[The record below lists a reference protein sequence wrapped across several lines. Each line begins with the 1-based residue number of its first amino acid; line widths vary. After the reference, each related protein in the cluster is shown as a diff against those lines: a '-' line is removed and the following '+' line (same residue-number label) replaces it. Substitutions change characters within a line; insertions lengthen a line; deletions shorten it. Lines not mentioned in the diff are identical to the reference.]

1 VSEKTAVLR
10 ARCSPKFKAQVMD
23 FLKTHYPEED
33 EAWIVRNAVK
43 EFMLRQGGGEL
54 REEAV
59 PYKIAG
65 GGSPFSS
72 VDGKILHMAAEVIAA
87 AKADVAAGVASP
99 KPPTT
104 LKSKPASSAT
114 AAAAGPKQA
123 PALKSKPKANP
134 HPAHPQKSAKRPT

>member
-10 ARCSPKFKAQVMD
+10 ARCSPKFKAEVMD
-23 FLKTHYPEED
+23 FLKSHYPEED

-54 REEAV
+54 REEAT
-59 PYKIAG
+59 PYKV
-65 GGSPFSS
+65 SS
-72 VDGKILHMAAEVIAA
+72 SDHKILHMAAEVIAA

-104 LKSKPASSAT
+104 PKSKPASSAS
-114 AAAAGPKQA
+114 AAAAAPK
-123 PALKSKPKANP
+123 PLTTPKSKLKANL